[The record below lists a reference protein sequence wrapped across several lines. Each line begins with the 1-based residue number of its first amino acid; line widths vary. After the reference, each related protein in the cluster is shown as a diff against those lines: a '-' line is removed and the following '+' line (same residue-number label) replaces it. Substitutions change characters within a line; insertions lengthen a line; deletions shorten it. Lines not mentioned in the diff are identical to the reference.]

1 MKSPDHEGNQALL
14 GVQLKDIEKTLP
26 LRVLSEEDWEHWTTW
41 GYVIVHDA
49 ISPDHIERL
58 KAFLWEFQEM
68 DPNDPSKWNA
78 TDRRAHG
85 MTELNNSG
93 MVEVYNHQLL
103 WDTRQS
109 PRVYDAYVD
118 IWDREDLWVTI
129 DRANLNTPNRDGRK
143 FGGFIHWDVDTSQDP
158 LPVNV
163 QGVLSPRGYGRGSR
177 GIAMRARPVPHLRR
191 MGKDAA
197 RGAGPVPPGHDRARG
212 TVHPAAGRGPYHLEF
227 PAGARHPSEYIE

>member
-1 MKSPDHEGNQALL
+1 MRETMKSPDHEGNQALL

-49 ISPDHIERL
+49 IPPDHIERL
-58 KAFLWEFQEM
+58 KAFLWKFQEM
-68 DPNDPSKWNA
+68 DPNDPSTWNA

-129 DRANLNTPNRDGRK
+129 DRGEPEHTQPGRAQVWR
-143 FGGFIHWDVDTSQDP
+143 FHPLGCGHVARSAARQRAGGAV
-158 LPVNV
+158 
-163 QGVLSPRGYGRGSR
+163 PRGYGRGSR
-177 GIAMRARPVPHLRR
+177 RIAMRA
-191 MGKDAA
+191 
-197 RGAGPVPPGHDRARG
+197 
-212 TVHPAAGRGPYHLEF
+212 
-227 PAGARHPSEYIE
+227 